1 VGVAV
6 GPVQPPSPSAVTQSR
21 EETGGPLRAEL
32 CVGGIPGHPAFHQDH
47 VLATDLV
54 LQAYLMLC
62 TLRDPLLTPAMDAG
76 EVDIGK
82 INGHPA
88 RLSVDI
94 GQVTT

>member
-1 VGVAV
+1 
-6 GPVQPPSPSAVTQSR
+6 
-21 EETGGPLRAEL
+21 
-32 CVGGIPGHPAFHQDH
+32 
-47 VLATDLV
+47 LATDLA